1 VQDESEHRRKIGMT
15 TITIGRNG
23 VEFIH
28 TNVMV
33 PRNLRDLAK
42 ERGVSLSKTLK
53 EALEQKLQEH
63 E

>member
-1 VQDESEHRRKIGMT
+1 MK

-53 EALEQKLQEH
+53 EALEIIPLVVNKSDVISKSA
-63 E
+63 